1 VPLSP
6 LLFNVALDDVGDQF
20 TLRARAFGEFGYSAG

>member
-1 VPLSP
+1 VPLLP

-20 TLRARAFGEFGYSAG
+20 TLRARVFGEFGYSAG